1 MAGLFVFTLLNVN
14 RFPSAIGC
22 LLHINSS
29 VSLVVILL
37 SYYTSCLWGRGVG
50 KLAYHF
56 EIQLNDNTRL
66 SYNL

>member
-1 MAGLFVFTLLNVN
+1 MARLFVFTLLNVN

-37 SYYTSCLWGRGVG
+37 SYYTSCLWGEGG
-50 KLAYHF
+50 WQ
-56 EIQLNDNTRL
+56 IGL
-66 SYNL
+66 SF